1 MLLAQP
7 RSLVALVTIVR
18 TRKEKE
24 GEREVAR
31 EDKGEKEERE
41 RERGGGTCWRRLL
54 NLILLLFTRNQG
66 LRGVPK

>member
-31 EDKGEKEERE
+31 EDKGEKEERG
-41 RERGGGTCWRRLL
+41 RGRYMLAET
-54 NLILLLFTRNQG
+54 
-66 LRGVPK
+66 P